1 MKLTINVEDPERLKE
16 ALLFS
21 QQNIEKPKDS
31 LPAKLLYLLCYG
43 EQKDD
48 RTLYIGRDFV
58 PNSFGFALIEEGQER
73 CLIQG
78 GLICHGQGVET
89 LSVELSPKPGVYYS
103 VHT

>member
-1 MKLTINVEDPERLKE
+1 MKLTIDVQDPERLKE

-21 QQNIEKPKDS
+21 QQSIEKPKDS

-43 EQKDD
+43 QQKDD
-48 RTLYIGRDFV
+48 RTLFIGNDFV
-58 PNSFGFALIEEGQER
+58 PNSFRFAVEEKGQER
-73 CLIQG
+73 SLIQG

-89 LSVELSPKPGVYYS
+89 FSVELSPKPGVYYS